1 MKELNCV
8 SEDMFPCAAHLQ
20 TQAICAM
27 TVFWVKA
34 SQDME
39 DTVKRQW
46 QEYGKEKRRER
57 TAHRGDAVGLGSWS
71 VGHATGNIPYLYLPF
86 SRLGLTWTEV
96 NNKPVHS

>member
-1 MKELNCV
+1 VKELNYV

-20 TQAICAM
+20 TQVICAM

-34 SQDME
+34 LQDME

-71 VGHATGNIPYLYLPF
+71 RQSLLGMRREIYLTYICP
-86 SRLGLTWTEV
+86 SADSV
-96 NNKPVHS
+96 